1 MKTFLV
7 IPTIDR
13 PELLKRAVASAL
25 KQDRP
30 FSKILIID
38 NGETPLPK
46 DFCPGSEIIR
56 GVPYPSVAEAR
67 FIAIPH
73 LETADAV
80 CYLDDDDELL
90 PHHHSS
96 LLKPIQ
102 NGFPFAFSKALF
114 KAKDGSETT
123 DPEPWNFG
131 EKRYYDST
139 ALLRQNIAPVSSFI
153 HTVSAAQKVG
163 WWDPTMER
171 IEDWDF
177 WGRLFIEFGPPAF
190 VDDVTNVIY
199 RGTNGNLTGSRFSYS
214 MCCSWRDI
222 VSDRLKYLASEKRG
236 LVIDDD
242 RRRFRIPTIGV
253 VMPFHNAQQHLPQ
266 AIESILSQDYHDF
279 ELIGINDGSTD
290 SSRDIFCS
298 YMAKDGRLRLFDTGE
313 KRGVTKA
320 LNFGLLVSRS
330 KYIARMDA
338 DDWSA
343 PERLGLQARFLDK
356 NRDIMVVGSNFLSM
370 DEGLSSVIWDN
381 RLPLEHD
388 KIRGELLRG
397 WCCIGHPTV
406 MMRRRAIEVVD
417 GYDESANCKGV
428 EDYDMWLRISRKYKM
443 ANLPECLLKYRTH
456 KGQIS
461 QQISTVQSENVKR
474 VLERHRREM
483 GEL

>member
-1 MKTFLV
+1 MNTFLV

-25 KQDRP
+25 RQDRP
-30 FSKILIID
+30 FSKILIVD

-46 DFCPGSEIIR
+46 GTCPGTEIIR

-67 FIAIPH
+67 FIAIPY
-73 LETADAV
+73 TQWADAV

-90 PHHHSS
+90 PHHNSS
-96 LLKPIQ
+96 LSKQIED
-102 NGFPFAFSKALF
+102 GAAFAFSKALF
-114 KAKDGSETT
+114 KAKDGTETV
-123 DPEPWNFG
+123 DPEPWNLG
-131 EKRYYDST
+131 KKRYYDPT
-139 ALLRQNIAPVSSFI
+139 ALLEQNIAPVSSFI
-153 HTVSAAQKVG
+153 HTVSAAKRVG

-177 WGRLFIEFGPPAF
+177 WGRLFIEFGPPRF

-222 VSDRLKYLASEKRG
+222 VSDRLRHLAKERRG
-236 LVIDDD
+236 LVKDED
-242 RRRFRIPTIGV
+242 RANFKIPTIGI
-253 VMPFHNAQQHLPQ
+253 VMPFHNAQQYLPQ
-266 AIESILSQDYHDF
+266 AIESILAQDYRDF
-279 ELIGINDGSTD
+279 ELIGINDGSSD

-298 YMAKDGRLRLFDTGE
+298 YMSKDSRLRMFETGE
-313 KRGVTKA
+313 KQGVTKA

-343 PERLGLQARFLDK
+343 PERLGLQARFLDA
-356 NRDIMVVGSNFLSM
+356 NRDVMVVGSNFSSM
-370 DEGLSSVIWDN
+370 DESLTRVIWEN
-381 RLPLEHD
+381 RLPLGHNE
-388 KIRGELLRG
+388 IRKELLRG

-417 GYDESANCKGV
+417 GYDESADCKGV
-428 EDYDMWLRISRKYKM
+428 EDYDMWLRISRKYKI
-443 ANLPECLLKYRTH
+443 ANLSECLFKYRTH
-456 KGQIS
+456 KNQVS
-461 QQISTVQSENVKR
+461 QQIETVQSENVKK
-474 VLERHRREM
+474 VLERHKKEI
-483 GEL
+483 GEP